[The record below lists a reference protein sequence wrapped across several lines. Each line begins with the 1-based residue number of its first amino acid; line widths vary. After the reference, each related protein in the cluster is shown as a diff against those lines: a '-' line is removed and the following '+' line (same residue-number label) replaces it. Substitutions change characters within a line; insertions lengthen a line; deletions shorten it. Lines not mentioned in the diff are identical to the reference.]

1 MRQFGEEQE
10 VEVEEEAEEVRVEEE
25 EASIVISWY
34 ISS

>member
-10 VEVEEEAEEVRVEEE
+10 VEVEEEAEEVREEE